1 MGGTINSWDF
11 FKKTH
16 AEPGTKKVLGK
27 LIPAGKGG
35 LKQLTDFLGSHDHTI
50 DYISFKLAQHFVNDN
65 PSQQDV
71 DFIKK
76 AWKTGNGDLVQ
87 IHTAVIERAISSTEP
102 KFQWPMTWLFQVV
115 RLSGATYF
123 KGWDEMDKYNQ
134 GIMDAKEI
142 FEELGQSFWHERQP
156 NGYPLDKK
164 EWLSGEMF
172 ERRIRFADAIYSKG
186 YPYSTPDEIMDRIG
200 ANESTRSLVN
210 NFDRRKDKFIALM
223 CSPEI
228 MGLENA

>member
-1 MGGTINSWDF
+1 MP
-11 FKKTH
+11 KKF
-16 AEPGTKKVLGK
+16 
-27 LIPAGKGG
+27 
-35 LKQLTDFLGSHDHTI
+35 LKNLD
-50 DYISFKLAQHFVNDN
+50 
-65 PSQQDV
+65 
-71 DFIKK
+71 K
-76 AWKTGNGDLVQ
+76 A
-87 IHTAVIERAISSTEP
+87 
-102 KFQWPMTWLFQVV
+102 
-115 RLSGATYF
+115 
-123 KGWDEMDKYNQ
+123 
-134 GIMDAKEI
+134 
-142 FEELGQSFWHERQP
+142 FWHERQP

-200 ANESTRSLVN
+200 ANKSTRSLVN